1 MDTLDDHG
9 KMLYDNYI
17 NARNEWTSYVAP
29 IAQNYI
35 RDLLNKANKK
45 YYRFDYLFAQYGYK
59 VAEDITSCDNSDKPE
74 NIKKLYR
81 KLSLLF
87 HPDKFKTN
95 ENLFK
100 FIKTQYDENNATKL
114 SKINEDIDILLDF
127 SYEQIEDYIKCQTNI
142 TETATPHYDPK
153 DYDYTTTLQ
162 YQMFIKNN
170 INIKDYYSP
179 DELINH
185 IENDYIL
192 DREMDYYTRNKDT
205 DENIRIGLEKRLSKT
220 QKELDKARQEWDDAK
235 KQLEDAKKILREFE
249 CQIIPGSTY

>member
-17 NARNEWTSYVAP
+17 KARNEWTNYIAP
-29 IAQNYI
+29 IAHDYI
-35 RDLLNKANKK
+35 RDLLFKANKK
-45 YYRFDYLFAQYGYK
+45 YYRYDYLFVNYGFS
-59 VAEDITSCDNSDKPE
+59 VAENITSCDNSDKPE

-100 FIKTQYDENNATKL
+100 FIKTLYDNNDITKL
-114 SKINEDIDILLDF
+114 TKINDDIDSLLDF
-127 SYEQIEDYIKCQTNI
+127 SSEQIEDYIEDAIKCQTNV
-142 TETATPHYDPK
+142 TDTPIPDYDPK

-170 INIKDYYSP
+170 INMTDYYSP

-192 DREMDYYTRNKDT
+192 DREMNYYNMNKDV

-220 QKELDKARQEWDDAK
+220 KKELEKANQEWDNAK
-235 KQLEDAKKILREFE
+235 RQLEDAEKRLRECE
-249 CQIIPGSTY
+249 CKET

>member
-17 NARNEWTSYVAP
+17 KARNEWTNYIAP

-35 RDLLNKANKK
+35 RETLNKANKK
-45 YYRFDYLFAQYGYK
+45 YYRFDYLFVNYGYS
-59 VAEDITSCDNSDKPE
+59 VAEDITSCDNSEKPD

-95 ENLFK
+95 DNLFK
-100 FIKTQYDENNATKL
+100 FIKTLYDNNDITKL
-114 SKINEDIDILLDF
+114 TKINDDIDILLDF
-127 SYEQIEDYIKCQTNI
+127 SSDEIEDYIEDAIKCQSNI
-142 TETATPHYDPK
+142 TETPVTIDLT

-192 DREMDYYTRNKDT
+192 DREMDYYNRNKDT
-205 DENIRIGLEKRLSKT
+205 DENIRIGLEKRLVKT
-220 QKELDKARQEWDDAK
+220 QKELEKANQEWDNAK
-235 KQLEDAKKILREFE
+235 RQLEEAEKRLRECE
-249 CQIIPGSTY
+249 CKET